1 MTLRRILVPLDFSE
15 HADNALDNALALAQ
29 ASDAQLLLMHV
40 RDEASLNPFY
50 FSGQETIAARQTLN
64 TYLQRVQEAGVEG
77 EIVIKHGVPWLE
89 IVELAKTEK
98 VDLIVIGTCGR
109 TGLPQILLGSVAQRV
124 VQLAPCPVL
133 VAR

>member
-1 MTLRRILVPLDFSE
+1 LDFSE
-15 HADNALDNALALAQ
+15 HADNALDNAMALAQ

-98 VDLIVIGTCGR
+98 VDLIVIGTRGR

-133 VAR
+133 VARRRGHEA